1 MACEQVD
8 HVFTS
13 FRFCLPFYPPIPSAS
28 IFFQMI
34 KLPMFK
40 TSGKSHL
47 MALIHGYLMAVFID
61 DGPCPMKFFLPLVA
75 HNWCMC
81 LIISFIANS
90 YTISS
95 YQQTLLHTKSA
106 KSLCHC
112 TAYCWADCLQL
123 SMAQCN
129 TQMEKW
135 TWFKYFQ
142 LAMRCYYLMH
152 LFSISIV
159 QIPSFEG
166 FGAVNIVWKGTFWA
180 DAFLGHTSQCNM
192 WLEYAHL
199 HATHQH

>member
-1 MACEQVD
+1 
-8 HVFTS
+8 
-13 FRFCLPFYPPIPSAS
+13 LP
-28 IFFQMI
+28 
-34 KLPMFK
+34 
-40 TSGKSHL
+40 HE
-47 MALIHGYLMAVFID
+47 V
-61 DGPCPMKFFLPLVA
+61 FLPLVA

-81 LIISFIANS
+81 LIISFIANP

-166 FGAVNIVWKGTFWA
+166 FGAVNIVWKSTFWA

-199 HATHQH
+199 HATHQHWQKYSGEKHENSRLIISRRQHKPQCQRNWGDQEGLLSTGTGQNSEGFGHSIVTQHK